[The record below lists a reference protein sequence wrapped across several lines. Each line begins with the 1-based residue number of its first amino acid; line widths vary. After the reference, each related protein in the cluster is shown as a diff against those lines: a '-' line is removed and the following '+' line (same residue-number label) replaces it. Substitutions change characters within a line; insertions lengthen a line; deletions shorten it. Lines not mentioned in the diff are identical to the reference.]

1 MSLRVDKLANGI
13 TVATDTMPDV
23 KTASLGI
30 WVAAGARYEDK
41 DEHGISHLLEHMA
54 FKGTKQRS
62 ALQISEEIENVG
74 GELNAMTG
82 IEVTAYYARL
92 LGSDLPLAFDI
103 LSDILTESSFELNEL
118 AREQNVIVQEIGGA
132 ADDPDDVAFDLFQE
146 TAFPSQAIGR
156 PILGTPETVR
166 SFTPEKLR
174 AYMAKR
180 YRGPRMVVAAAGA
193 VDHDA
198 LLAAAEKGL
207 AAVPGGEVAAP
218 HAARYSGGVQI
229 RPRKLEQTHL
239 VLGLEGVSY
248 HAPERY
254 AMQAFV
260 NLAGGGSSSRLFQE
274 VREKRGLCYSI
285 QAFHSSYQDSG
296 LFGVTAGADGADSE
310 ELMRVV
316 IEQLHAAARNASQAE
331 VDRAKAQMKVSLLSA
346 LESASARADQLGSRL
361 LAFGRA
367 IPFDEIERKIDAIT
381 VESVRAAGQRLVS
394 GGRPTFVG
402 VGDGRSLEKAGE
414 AAVALRYKAA

>member
-1 MSLRVDKLANGI
+1 MTTHIDRLPNGI

-30 WVAAGARYEDK
+30 WVAAGARYEDEN
-41 DEHGISHLLEHMA
+41 EHGISHLLEHMA
-54 FKGTKQRS
+54 FKGTGKRS

-92 LGSDLPLAFDI
+92 LGNDLPLAFDI
-103 LSDILTESSFELNEL
+103 LSDILTGSAFEQNEL

-146 TAFPSQAIGR
+146 TAFPAQAIGR

-198 LLAAAEKGL
+198 LLAAAGKTL
-207 AAVPGGEVAAP
+207 ASIPGGEVAAP

-296 LFGVTAGADGADSE
+296 LFGVIAGADGADSE
-310 ELMRVV
+310 ELTRVV
-316 IEQLHAAARNASQAE
+316 IEQLHAAAENASQAE

-381 VESVRAAGQRLVS
+381 VESVRSAGQRLVS

-402 VGDGRSLEKAGE
+402 VGDSKGLEKAGE
-414 AAVALRYKAA
+414 ATVALRRRAA

>member
-166 SFTPEKLR
+166 SFTPDKLR

-402 VGDGRSLEKAGE
+402 VGDGKGLEKAGE

>member
-103 LSDILTESSFELNEL
+103 LSDILTESAFEQNEL

>member
-1 MSLRVDKLANGI
+1 
-13 TVATDTMPDV
+13 
-23 KTASLGI
+23 
-30 WVAAGARYEDK
+30 
-41 DEHGISHLLEHMA
+41 
-54 FKGTKQRS
+54 
-62 ALQISEEIENVG
+62 
-74 GELNAMTG
+74 MTG

-92 LGSDLPLAFDI
+92 LGNDLPLAFDI

-218 HAARYSGGVQI
+218 PAARYSGGVQI

-402 VGDGRSLEKAGE
+402 VGDGRGLEKAGE